1 MKRELSQKLDF
12 SKKLIALIFTIIL
25 FYSCKKDDGIKSDH
39 LLIQGSWTLNETKYA
54 SFINDTLIR
63 QDVYQPIL
71 PESITFS
78 DGAYVK
84 RLDNKVVQTGNYYLV
99 DRVLSFKSLNNNI
112 LVKEYSI
119 LNSTSLVTFTEENY
133 TMPNGKKE
141 RYLVEYFYRK
151 N

>member
-1 MKRELSQKLDF
+1 MQKRRW
-12 SKKLIALIFTIIL
+12 
-25 FYSCKKDDGIKSDH
+25 Y
-39 LLIQGSWTLNETKYA
+39 
-54 SFINDTLIR
+54 
-63 QDVYQPIL
+63 VYQPIL

-84 RLDNKVVQTGNYYLV
+84 RLDKKVVQTGNYYLV

>member
-1 MKRELSQKLDF
+1 MKHCISEKLNF
-12 SKKLIALIFTIIL
+12 STKLIALVLALNL
-25 FYSCKKDDGIKSDH
+25 FSSCKKEEDIKSDS
-39 LLIQGSWTLNETKYA
+39 LLIQGSWILNETKYA
-54 SFINDTLIR
+54 SFINDTLVK
-63 QDVYQPIL
+63 QDIYQPIL

-78 DGAYVK
+78 EGAYVK
-84 RLDNKVVQTGNYYLV
+84 RLDNKVIQTGNYYLV

-112 LVKEYSI
+112 LVKEFST

-133 TMPNGKKE
+133 IMPNGKKE